1 MGMMNKYG
9 IASGKYTTRRQTLAV
24 RVWQTEEEKMNYG
37 LIDAAREV
45 LAAFEDSQ
53 LTEEQ
58 SVAMMRL
65 YVQVKECE
73 EE

>member
-1 MGMMNKYG
+1 
-9 IASGKYTTRRQTLAV
+9 
-24 RVWQTEEEKMNYG
+24 MNYG